1 MAVQH
6 MTCEE
11 LFNTITMKYDRIVTN
26 FNFIIDECKT
36 LAIKKDIP
44 KSILDKINEI
54 ESLEK
59 DIKKDIVVD
68 VKGLEQLEI
77 DKLKKQASKDKKRL
91 KMMLIDKKQE
101 LSNLTNDI
109 NVLVRLHKSSLE
121 TINKMNEY
129 NVTVP
134 KIDYKKDSEKYF
146 LALQESY
153 QKELNNLELEKQNK
167 KKMVYDKFNLDSA
180 DYDKRINDK
189 KIDIKNN
196 LSDLDKK
203 INKLNDYKP
212 MVSKVMEMNSIDYSI
227 ANMNVDDLDIE
238 TLERMVDSAL
248 YICDISSPN
257 KSFIKKVF
265 QIFYLPIEKEWSDTG
280 K

>member
-1 MAVQH
+1 

-109 NVLVRLHKSSLE
+109 NVFS
-121 TINKMNEY
+121 TF
-129 NVTVP
+129 T
-134 KIDYKKDSEKYF
+134 
-146 LALQESY
+146 
-153 QKELNNLELEKQNK
+153 
-167 KKMVYDKFNLDSA
+167 
-180 DYDKRINDK
+180 
-189 KIDIKNN
+189 
-196 LSDLDKK
+196 
-203 INKLNDYKP
+203 
-212 MVSKVMEMNSIDYSI
+212 
-227 ANMNVDDLDIE
+227 
-238 TLERMVDSAL
+238 
-248 YICDISSPN
+248 
-257 KSFIKKVF
+257 
-265 QIFYLPIEKEWSDTG
+265 
-280 K
+280 